1 MISTPEEYLS
11 YLHLIQNKNF
21 PNRAILLP
29 STESIYEIDLNKR
42 TIQAPK
48 FLSVNTDH
56 RAETIYF
63 IVDRYFDNM
72 DLTKTVCLVQFI
84 NKNAKQE
91 NGVPQDGYCYAV
103 PFYDVD
109 TYKDE
114 NKILFPWMIEG
125 PATAAAGPVEFAIR
139 FYLVSGDGS
148 KYLYNLNTQTAT
160 SQVLHGMDVINED
173 NENFT
178 IPINIAEQ
186 LFQEIDIIKTQLQQK
201 SILWVDV

>member
-29 STESIYEIDLNKR
+29 STESIYKIDLNKR
-42 TIQAPK
+42 TIEAPK

-63 IVDRYFDNM
+63 TVDRYFDNM

-91 NGVPQDGYCYAV
+91 NGAPQDGYCYVV
-103 PFYDVD
+103 PFYDID

-125 PATAAAGPVEFAIR
+125 PATAAAGPVEFAVR
-139 FYLVSGDGS
+139 FYLVTGDGS

-178 IPINIAEQ
+178 IPIDIAE
-186 LFQEIDIIKTQLQQK
+186 
-201 SILWVDV
+201 